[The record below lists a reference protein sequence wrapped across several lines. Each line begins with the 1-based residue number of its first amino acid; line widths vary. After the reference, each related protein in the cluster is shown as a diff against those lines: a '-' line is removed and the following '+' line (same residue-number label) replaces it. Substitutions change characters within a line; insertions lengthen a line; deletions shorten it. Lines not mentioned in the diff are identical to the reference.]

1 MIVLLAILIITAAF
15 FAVDSLAK
23 SQRDM
28 VWREWLNQ
36 HRPGIG
42 PDGLD
47 CMGLKPRKVRRPSK

>member
-1 MIVLLAILIITAAF
+1 MTAILGILIITAAF

-23 SQRDM
+23 NQRDI
-28 VWREWLNQ
+28 VWRKWLDD

-47 CMGLKPRKVRRPSK
+47 CMGQPPRLNRKR

>member
-1 MIVLLAILIITAAF
+1 MILAIAIVTTAY

-23 SQRDM
+23 IQRDQQ
-28 VWREWLNQ
+28 WRQWLED

-47 CMGLKPRKVRRPSK
+47 CMGLKPRKARRKP